1 MKTRKLGKNGF
12 EVSEVGL
19 GCWQLGADW
28 GPSMSKDTAWA
39 ILEEAVEN
47 DITFWDTADV
57 YGAGQSE
64 SFIGEFLKTCEK
76 PIKVATK
83 FGRGGD
89 VYPDKYSEVALRKSV
104 TASIKR
110 LGVESLDL
118 LQLHCIPTEVLREG
132 EVFHWLHKLQKEGL
146 IKHFGASV
154 ETVEEGLLC
163 IEQEGLLSLQVI
175 FNIFRQKVGREL
187 LPKAKESGT
196 GIIVRLPLASGLLAG
211 KFTKNT
217 TFSEKDHRNFN
228 RNGELFNVGETFAGL
243 PFEKGV
249 ELTQTIEKEFLPKN
263 MSMVQLALR
272 WLLDHEAVSCIIP
285 GASSPRQVKTN
296 AEASSLSPLS
306 EEIHQALSDFYTKE
320 VHQNIRG
327 AY

>member
-1 MKTRKLGKNGF
+1 MKTRKLGNNGF

-28 GPSMSKDTAWA
+28 GPSMAKDTAWA

-47 DITFWDTADV
+47 GITFLDTADV

-64 SFIGEFLKTCEK
+64 SFIGEFLKSCEK
-76 PIKVATK
+76 PIRVATK
-83 FGRGGD
+83 FGRDGE
-89 VYPDKYSEVALRKSV
+89 VYPDKYSEAALRKSV
-104 TASIKR
+104 NDSIKR
-110 LGVESLDL
+110 LGVEPLDL
-118 LQLHCIPTEVLREG
+118 LQLHCIPTEVMREG
-132 EVFHWLHKLQKEGL
+132 EVFDWLRKIQKEGL

-154 ETVEEGLLC
+154 ETVGEGLLC

-272 WLLDHEAVSCIIP
+272 GLLDHEAVSCIIP

-306 EEIHQALSDFYTKE
+306 EETHQVLSDFYTKE